1 MTEKRGKILCLEE
14 YSLKGG
20 CHKEKKEGHSK
31 QGKKLYKAS
40 VMRRHEPLGTSDG
53 KVKGTLG
60 VDKQERIQ
68 ENSMD
73 LDLPPSHFN
82 FIS

>member
-1 MTEKRGKILCLEE
+1 MTEKGGKILRLEE

-20 CHKEKKEGHSK
+20 CHKEKEGHSK
-31 QGKKLYKAS
+31 QGKKLYKAR

-73 LDLPPSHFN
+73 LDFPPSHFN